1 MKRTLVIALC
11 LALLCQSVS
20 MVSAGEVIEKKNLS
34 STDIAVFQQ
43 MDTGE
48 LDAIQAS
55 GSNTGAVAWAVF
67 IVLGTVAIGFAAAA
81 AAD

>member
-20 MVSAGEVIEKKNLS
+20 MVSAGEIIEKKNLS
-34 STDIAVFQQ
+34 SADIAVFQQ
-43 MDTGE
+43 LDTGE
-48 LDAIQAS
+48 LDTIQAS
-55 GSNTGAVAWAVF
+55 GSNQQAIAWAVL
-67 IVLGTVAIGFAAAA
+67 IILGTVAIGFAAAA